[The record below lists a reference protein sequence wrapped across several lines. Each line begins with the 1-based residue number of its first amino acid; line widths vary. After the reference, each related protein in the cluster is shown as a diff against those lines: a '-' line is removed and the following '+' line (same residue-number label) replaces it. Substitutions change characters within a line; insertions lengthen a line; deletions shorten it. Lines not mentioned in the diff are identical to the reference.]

1 MSKQQ
6 EQSEPKRGSYM
17 DPRFRLPLI
26 TLMPGEFHAGRGET
40 GFTTLLG
47 SCVAACIWDKESGIG
62 GMNHFLLPDS
72 GDIDPT
78 HSGWAKAAR
87 YGDHAM
93 ELLINKLITLGGR
106 RENLCAKLFGGGS
119 VLAGSTS
126 LIGERNAEF
135 AKRYLEIEEIRLV
148 AQDLGGQLARQTYF
162 FPANGEAFVR
172 RIKGTDRDLVMREV
186 AFAKQL
192 QQEEAQGSVF
202 LF

>member
-1 MSKQQ
+1 MNKRQ
-6 EQSEPKRGSYM
+6 EQGEAKRGAYL

-26 TLMPGEFHAGRGET
+26 SLMPGEFQAGRGET

-47 SCVAACIWDKESGIG
+47 SCVAACIWDQDTGIG

-78 HSGWAKAAR
+78 HAGWAKAAR

-93 ELLINKLITLGGR
+93 ELLINKLIALGAR
-106 RENLCAKLFGGGS
+106 REHLCAKLFGGGA

-135 AKRYLEIEEIRLV
+135 ARRYLEIEGIQV
-148 AQDLGGQLARQTYF
+148 MAQDLGGPLARQAYF

-172 RIKGTDRDLVMREV
+172 RITGTNRDLVMREI

-192 QQEEAQGSVF
+192 QQEETQGSVF